1 MTSDRYF
8 VIFRVSRTTTLTED
22 NQMAEVKLTYVTNG
36 KHEKHWKATC
46 ADSNTPIWVDA
57 FYSRYSESWCFKV
70 TTLPKNYKY
79 GMKIISF
86 GKVIV
91 DGTAISDITLPAPWG
106 DRTLV
111 LDMAKKMASAV
122 YDHII
127 AKYGDNN
134 NFRQYDHAN
143 GKID

>member
-1 MTSDRYF
+1 
-8 VIFRVSRTTTLTED
+8 
-22 NQMAEVKLTYVTNG
+22 MAEVKLTYTTNG
-36 KHEKHWKATC
+36 KYKKTWRANC

-57 FYSRYSESWCFKV
+57 FYSRYSETWTFEV

-79 GMKIISF
+79 GMKVISF
-86 GKVIV
+86 GKVLV
-91 DGTAISDITLPAPWG
+91 DGKAISDITVPAPWG

-122 YDHII
+122 FDHII

-134 NFRQYDHAN
+134 GFCHYDHS
-143 GKID
+143 KEKMD